1 MGGSGSVGKGR
12 LLLAYEGRWMAGLGL
27 WVARRRHGVGAG
39 ERPLGYAR
47 AQAPMMYGFAFVCV
61 VETVGLGFLLADHP
75 VVHWV
80 MLVLDVYTV
89 AMVLGFQAA
98 AVTRPH
104 VVGPGGLRVRSGAR
118 MDVWIPLERIASV
131 RYDLRFPKTE
141 PAGRLAVERD
151 GVLELPVA
159 AQTCVSVELT
169 EPVTAVKLLGQR
181 VAARTVRFHADEGR
195 AAVAAIRE
203 RLAARESAAEQP
215 VAGQS
220 VVGQSIAGQ
229 PVAGKGAATPV

>member
-1 MGGSGSVGKGR
+1 
-12 LLLAYEGRWMAGLGL
+12 MASLGL
-27 WVARRRHGVGAG
+27 WVTRRQDGVGAG
-39 ERPLGYAR
+39 QRALGYAR

-61 VETVGLGFLLADHP
+61 VESVGVGFLLAKVP
-75 VVHWV
+75 VAHWI

-89 AMVLGFQAA
+89 LMVLGFQAA

-104 VVGPGGLRVRSGAR
+104 VVGPDGLRVRGGAQ
-118 MDVWIPLERIASV
+118 MDVWIPLERITSV

-141 PAGRLAVERD
+141 AAGRQSQERD
-151 GVLELPVA
+151 GVLELAVG
-159 AQTCVSVELT
+159 AQTCVTVELA

-203 RLAARESAAEQP
+203 AIARREEGAGEEGRGAVMP
-215 VAGQS
+215 V
-220 VVGQSIAGQ
+220 
-229 PVAGKGAATPV
+229 